1 MTKVLNSPLPPKMSN
16 IILSINA
23 GSSSL
28 KVSTYGPTA
37 DGPKHI
43 ATATVSNIKA
53 GPPEFESSQND
64 LSDKERDTSKIKD
77 HDSALAHIL
86 NHLFRLVGKEDI
98 THVCHRVVHGGEYE
112 DRVLITNET
121 LHRLDALSDLAP
133 L

>member
-1 MTKVLNSPLPPKMSN
+1 MSN

-37 DGPKHI
+37 DGPKLI
-43 ATATVSNIKA
+43 VTATVSNIKA
-53 GPPEFESSQND
+53 EPEFESSQVNLPD
-64 LSDKERDTSKIKD
+64 NEKDTSKVKD
-77 HDSALAHIL
+77 HDTALAHIL
-86 NHLFRLVGKEDI
+86 RHFFRLVGKEDI
-98 THVCHRVVHGGEYE
+98 THVCHRVVHGGDYE

-121 LHRLDALSDLAP
+121 LHHLDSLSDLAP

>member
-1 MTKVLNSPLPPKMSN
+1 MSN

-37 DGPKHI
+37 DGPKYI
-43 ATATVSNIKA
+43 ATATVSNIK
-53 GPPEFESSQND
+53 GEPPEFESSRND
-64 LSDKERDTSKIKD
+64 LSDRERDTSKIKD

-112 DRVLITNET
+112 DRVLITTET
-121 LHRLDALSDLAP
+121 LHQLDALSDLAP

>member
-1 MTKVLNSPLPPKMSN
+1 MSN

-28 KVSTYGPTA
+28 KVSIYGPTA
-37 DGPKHI
+37 DGPKHVV
-43 ATATVSNIKA
+43 TATLSNIKTK
-53 GPPEFESSQND
+53 PEFESSHID
-64 LSDKERDTSKIKD
+64 LSNKEKDTSNVKD

-112 DRVLITNET
+112 DRVPINDET
-121 LHRLDALSDLAP
+121 LHHLDSLSDLAP

>member
-1 MTKVLNSPLPPKMSN
+1 M
-16 IILSINA
+16 
-23 GSSSL
+23 
-28 KVSTYGPTA
+28 YGPTV

-43 ATATVSNIKA
+43 TTAALSNIKA
-53 GPPEFESSQND
+53 VPEFESSCND

-86 NHLFRLVGKEDI
+86 NHLFRLVGQEDI

-121 LHRLDALSDLAP
+121 LHYLDNLSDLAP

>member
-1 MTKVLNSPLPPKMSN
+1 MSS

-28 KVSTYGPTA
+28 KVSIYAPTF
-37 DGPKHI
+37 DGPAHI
-43 ATATVSNIKA
+43 ATATVSNIEA
-53 GPPEFESSQND
+53 RPVFESSQKN
-64 LSDKERDTSKIKD
+64 LSDKEKETSNIDD
-77 HDSALAHIL
+77 HDSAFAHIL

-112 DRVLITNET
+112 DRVVITDEA
-121 LHRLDALSDLAP
+121 LHHLESLTDLAP

>member
-1 MTKVLNSPLPPKMSN
+1 MSG

-28 KVSTYGPTA
+28 KVSIYGPTV

-43 ATATVSNIKA
+43 ATVTVSNIETE
-53 GPPEFESSQND
+53 PEFESSRNN
-64 LSDKERDTSKIKD
+64 LSDKERDTSNIND
-77 HDSALAHIL
+77 HDSALAYIL
-86 NHLFRLVGKEDI
+86 NHLFRLIGKEDI

-121 LHRLDALSDLAP
+121 LHHLDNLSDLAP

>member
-1 MTKVLNSPLPPKMSN
+1 MSC

-28 KVSTYGPTA
+28 KVSIYGPTVN
-37 DGPKHI
+37 GLKHI
-43 ATATVSNIKA
+43 ATASVSNIEKE
-53 GPPEFESSQND
+53 PVFESSED
-64 LSDKERDTSKIKD
+64 LSDKKRHTSNIND

-121 LHRLDALSDLAP
+121 LHYLDTLSDLAP
-133 L
+133 LYVSAEFLDQRFN

>member
-1 MTKVLNSPLPPKMSN
+1 MSN

-28 KVSTYGPTA
+28 KVSIYAPTA

-43 ATATVSNIKA
+43 VTATLSNIKA
-53 GPPEFESSQND
+53 EPEFDSSHID
-64 LSDKERDTSKIKD
+64 LYDKEKDTSKVKD

-86 NHLFRLVGKEDI
+86 NHLFRLIGKEDI
-98 THVCHRVVHGGEYE
+98 THVCHRVVHGGDYE
-112 DRVLITNET
+112 DRVLITSET
-121 LHRLDALSDLAP
+121 LHHLDSLSDLAP

>member
-1 MTKVLNSPLPPKMSN
+1 MSS

-28 KVSTYGPTA
+28 KVSIYGPTI
-37 DGPKHI
+37 DGPSHI
-43 ATATVSNIKA
+43 ATATVSNIEA
-53 GPPEFESSQND
+53 RPAFESSKKD
-64 LSDKERDTSKIKD
+64 LADKEKDASNIHD

-86 NHLFRLVGKEDI
+86 NHLFRLVGMEDI

-112 DRVLITNET
+112 DRVLITDEA
-121 LHRLDALSDLAP
+121 LHHLESLSDLAP

>member
-1 MTKVLNSPLPPKMSN
+1 MSN

-28 KVSTYGPTA
+28 KVSIYGPTA
-37 DGPKHI
+37 DGPKHVV
-43 ATATVSNIKA
+43 TATLSSIKA
-53 GPPEFESSQND
+53 EPEFKSSHID
-64 LSDKERDTSKIKD
+64 LSDKEKDTSKVKD

-112 DRVLITNET
+112 NRVLINNET
-121 LHRLDALSDLAP
+121 LRHLDSLSDFAP

>member
-1 MTKVLNSPLPPKMSN
+1 MSN

-28 KVSTYGPTA
+28 KVSIYGPTA

-43 ATATVSNIKA
+43 VTATVSNIKA
-53 GPPEFESSQND
+53 EPEFESSQND
-64 LSDKERDTSKIKD
+64 LSDNEKDTSKIRN
-77 HDSALAHIL
+77 HDSALVHIL
-86 NHLFRLVGKEDI
+86 NHLFQLVGKEDI

-112 DRVLITNET
+112 DRVLVTNET
-121 LHRLDALSDLAP
+121 LHHLDDLSDLAP